1 MGFHRLFSKEKH
13 MMFRAPRQ
21 VPFGITLAILVVSM
35 FATSAFGQQVYG
47 SIYGTVTD
55 ATGAAVPNAKVTITD
70 ESKGT
75 KYEISTNDAGNYTKG
90 QLIPGTYQVQVEA
103 QGFRKAVSKDVTV
116 NVDQAAR
123 VDLGLS
129 IGDVTQEVEV
139 TASAPLL
146 QSDRADVATTFTSK
160 QLTDLPNINRQFQ
173 SYELLTPGTSR
184 LNWQHA
190 SSENP
195 QGSIQIQVN
204 GQHFSGT
211 GFQLDG
217 TENQSPILGII
228 VINPNLDS
236 ITEAKIA
243 SQNYD
248 AEFGYAGAGIGITST
263 KSGTN
268 QIHGSAFE
276 YLRNNS
282 PGFQDYAR
290 NPFNSA
296 ENSQVP
302 PVKRNQFG
310 GSIGGPIKKDKLFF
324 FGDAQILRQR
334 FGSSALT
341 SVPTANARNG
351 NFNEYLGPIT
361 TAGLTDATCAAS
373 PSTAGC
379 VRTTAGNSVA
389 IRQDMIFDPSTG
401 DPRTGAGR
409 QAFQTNGILNA
420 LPANRIT
427 SQSLAI
433 LKFLPLPN
441 APGDSGAPFRRNYAG
456 TGTQSFNS
464 EQWDTRVDYF
474 INEKS
479 SFFGRYTSAAFNQTA
494 PGVFGLLSGGAAL
507 DNVNFA
513 GISDVLD
520 QSVALGYTRTFSPT
534 LITDF
539 RFGYLRVAQNVI
551 PPDIG
556 TSPAKDAGIPGLNL
570 DNFFTS
576 GLPGFFF
583 EGDAGT
589 SIGYK
594 LGGVNGDGHCNCP
607 LKEQEQQYQFVANVN
622 KISGNHSFKFGADIR
637 YALNL
642 RVPSDS
648 HRAGELRFSPDYT
661 GFVPTG
667 SSSPQQGLG
676 YATFLLGQVTGG
688 GRYVSTSTDARE
700 RQKRWFFYGQ
710 DQWRLT
716 PKLQINYGLRWELVF
731 PETVN
736 KAGNGAQLDISTG
749 EIAVFGV
756 GKTSIHGIQDLEKAN
771 FAPRLGIT
779 YQLTPKTVIRAG
791 YGWAYELGTFG
802 STFGHNVTQNVPVLA
817 NQTFNRPNNFSG
829 VFTLA
834 QGPPAPTFL
843 QPDSTTG
850 RFRLPDGINGKA
862 RLSTTALPRVMAYNI
877 TVQHQLFRD
886 LSVQI
891 GYVGNQGRHQFFG
904 DGPNYNINQ
913 AGFVPG
919 VDQNL
924 RKPFFTK
931 YGWTQGIDCYCPMG
945 NSRYDSFQVQV
956 EKRYSA
962 GYVVSANYTYQV
974 AQADGGDSYTILYN
988 RPLGYGEKDFIPHSQ
1003 VVLAQNYEVP
1013 FGKGRKYG
1021 ANINRVAD
1029 AFLGGWNLN
1038 GVTTYYSGRPFTPNI
1053 GNFPAGALRPDVG
1066 PGGRPDKGTGSPY
1079 SSSPGRNGWLNVGPN
1094 GTLSSAFA
1102 VPANNTF
1109 GNYGVNTLRGPSFWN
1124 QDLGIS
1130 KKFTVREGMSL
1141 EFRGESFNTFN
1152 HTNLGDPDNNVTG
1165 SNAGKITGLAPNYEM
1180 RRLQFALRLAF

>member
-1 MGFHRLFSKEKH
+1 
-13 MMFRAPRQ
+13 MFKPSARIQ
-21 VPFGITLAILVVSM
+21 FLLLAVCLAAVMTVNG
-35 FATSAFGQQVYG
+35 FGQQVYG

-55 ATGAAVPNAKVTITD
+55 ASGGAIPNAKVTITD
-70 ESKGT
+70 QT
-75 KYEISTNDAGNYTKG
+75 KDTKFETTTNGQGNYNKG
-90 QLIPGTYQVQVEA
+90 QLIPGTYSVEVEA
-103 QGFRKAVSKDVTV
+103 QGFRKTATKDVTV
-116 NVDQAAR
+116 NVDQSAR
-123 VDLGLS
+123 VDIGLTV
-129 IGDVTQEVEV
+129 GDVTQAVEV
-139 TASAPLL
+139 TASAPVL
-146 QSDRADVATTFTSK
+146 QADRADVATTFTAQ
-160 QLTDLPNINRQFQ
+160 QLTNLPNINRQFQ
-173 SYELLTPGTSR
+173 SYELLTPGTSK

-236 ITEAKIA
+236 LTEAKIA

-248 AEFGYAGAGIGITST
+248 AEFGYAGAGIGIAST

-276 YLRNNS
+276 FLRNNS

-296 ENSQVP
+296 ENNGVP
-302 PVKRNQFG
+302 AVKRNQFG

-341 SVPTANARNG
+341 SVPTAAARGG
-351 NFNEYLGPIT
+351 NFNEYLGGIT
-361 TAGLTDATCAAS
+361 TPGLTDAVCAAS
-373 PSTAGC
+373 PGTAGC

-389 IRQDMIFDPSTG
+389 LRQDMIFDPTTG
-401 DPRTGAGR
+401 DPKTGAGR

-420 LPANRIT
+420 IPQNRLS
-427 SQSLAI
+427 SQALNI

-441 APGDSGAPFRRNYAG
+441 APGNAGATFRNNYAG
-456 TGTQSFNS
+456 TGSQSFNS

-520 QSVALGYTRTFSPT
+520 QSIAIGYTRTFNPT
-534 LITDF
+534 LIGDF

-551 PPDIG
+551 PPDVG
-556 TSPAKDAGIPGLNL
+556 TSPATAAGIPGLNL

-622 KISGNHSFKFGADIR
+622 KMQGNHSLKFGADIR

-648 HRAGELRFSPDYT
+648 HRAGELRFSPDFT

-676 YATFLLGQVTGG
+676 YATFLLGQVTGF

-700 RQKRWFFYGQ
+700 RQKRWFFYAQ
-710 DQWRLT
+710 DQWRIT
-716 PKLQINYGLRWELVF
+716 PKLQINYGIRWELLF

-736 KAGNGAQLDISTG
+736 KPGNGAQLDLSTG
-749 EIAVFGV
+749 QIAVFGI
-756 GKTSIHGIQDLEKAN
+756 GKTSIHGIQN
-771 FAPRLGIT
+771 TSYGNWAPRLGVT

-802 STFGHNVTQNVPVLA
+802 STFGHNVTQNIPVLA
-817 NQTFNRPNNFSG
+817 NQTVNRPNNFSG

-834 QGPPAPTFL
+834 QGPPAPTFT
-843 QPDSTTG
+843 QPDPTTG
-850 RFRLPDGINGKA
+850 RFTLPDGINGKA
-862 RLSTTALPRVMAYNI
+862 RLTTTVMPRVMQYNL
-877 TVQHQLFRD
+877 TVQHQLAHD
-886 LSVQI
+886 LSVSL

-913 AGFVPG
+913 PSFVPG

-924 RKPFFTK
+924 RKPFLGK

-945 NSRYDSFQVQV
+945 NSLYNSLQATA
-956 EKRYSA
+956 EKHYSS
-962 GYVVSANYTYQV
+962 GYTLQLNYTYQV
-974 AQADGGDSYTILYN
+974 AKADGGDSYTILYD
-988 RPLGYGEKDFIPHSQ
+988 RQLGYSEKDFIPHHQ
-1003 VVLAQNYEVP
+1003 VIAAQNYEVP
-1013 FGKGRKYG
+1013 WGRGRKYG
-1021 ANINRVAD
+1021 AQMNRVAD
-1029 AFLGGWNLN
+1029 ALLGGWNLN

-1053 GNFPAGALRPDVG
+1053 GNFPAGAIRPDVG
-1066 PGGRPDKGTGSPY
+1066 PGGRPDKGTGDPY
-1079 SSSPGRNGWLNVGPN
+1079 SSNRDRNGWLNIGP
-1094 GTLSSAFA
+1094 GGSLSSAFA
-1102 VPANNTF
+1102 VPANNVF
-1109 GNYGVNTLRGPSFWN
+1109 GNYVPNSLRGPLFIN
-1124 QDLGIS
+1124 QDLGLA
-1130 KKFTVREGMSL
+1130 KKFHVTERAYAEL
-1141 EFRGESFNTFN
+1141 RAEAFNAFN
-1152 HTNLGDPDNNVTG
+1152 HTNLGDPDSNVTG
-1165 SNAGKITGLAPNYEM
+1165 SNAGKINGLAPNYEM
-1180 RRLQFALRLAF
+1180 RRMQFALRINF

>member
-1 MGFHRLFSKEKH
+1 
-13 MMFRAPRQ
+13 MFKPSARIQ
-21 VPFGITLAILVVSM
+21 FILLAVCL
-35 FATSAFGQQVYG
+35 AAFMAVNGLGQQVYG

-55 ATGAAVPNAKVTITD
+55 ASGGAIPNAKVSITD
-70 ESKGT
+70 QSKDT
-75 KYEISTNDAGNYTKG
+75 KFEVTTNGQGNYNKG
-90 QLIPGTYQVQVEA
+90 QLIPGTYTVEVEA
-103 QGFRKAVSKDVTV
+103 QGFRKTATKDVTV
-116 NVDQAAR
+116 NVDQSAR
-123 VDLGLS
+123 VDIGLTV
-129 IGDVTQEVEV
+129 GDVTQAVEV

-146 QSDRADVATTFTSK
+146 QADRADVASTFTAQ
-160 QLTDLPNINRQFQ
+160 QLTNLPNINRQFQ
-173 SYELLTPGTSR
+173 SYELLTPGTSK

-236 ITEAKIA
+236 LTEAKIA

-248 AEFGYAGAGIGITST
+248 AEFGYAGAGIGIAST

-276 YLRNNS
+276 FLRNNS

-296 ENSQVP
+296 ENNGVP
-302 PVKRNQFG
+302 AVKRNQFG

-351 NFNEYLGPIT
+351 NFNEYLGAIT
-361 TAGLTDATCAAS
+361 TPGLSDAACAAN

-389 IRQDMIFDPSTG
+389 LRQDMIFDPTTG
-401 DPRTGAGR
+401 DPKTGAGR

-420 LPANRIT
+420 IPLNRL
-427 SQSLAI
+427 SQQSLNI

-441 APGDSGAPFRRNYAG
+441 APGNAGATFRNNYAG
-456 TGTQSFNS
+456 TGSQSFNS

-494 PGVFGLLSGGAAL
+494 PGVFGLLSGGQAL

-520 QSVALGYTRTFSPT
+520 QSIAIGYTRTFTPT
-534 LITDF
+534 LIGDF
-539 RFGYLRVAQNVI
+539 RFGYLRVAQNVL
-551 PPDIG
+551 PPDVG
-556 TSPAKDAGIPGLNL
+556 SAPATAAGIPGLNL

-583 EGDAGT
+583 EGDGGT
-589 SIGYK
+589 SLGYK

-607 LKEQEQQYQFVANVN
+607 LKEQEQQYQFVANVT
-622 KISGNHSFKFGADIR
+622 KMQGNHSLKFGADIR

-648 HRAGELRFSPDYT
+648 HRAGELHFSPDYT

-676 YATFLLGQVTGG
+676 YATFLLGEVTGF

-700 RQKRWFFYGQ
+700 RQRRWFFYAQ
-710 DQWRLT
+710 DQWRIT
-716 PKLQINYGLRWELVF
+716 PKLQINYGMRYELVF

-736 KAGNGAQLDISTG
+736 KPGNGAQLDLSTG
-749 EIAVFGV
+749 QIAVFGI
-756 GKTSIHGIQDLEKAN
+756 GKTSIHGIQNTSYAN
-771 FAPRLGIT
+771 WAPRIGVT
-779 YQLTPKTVIRAG
+779 YQLTPKTVVRAG

-802 STFGHNVTQNVPVLA
+802 STFGHNVTQNIPVLA
-817 NQTFNRPNNFSG
+817 NQTVNRANNFSG

-834 QGPPAPTFL
+834 QGPPAPTFAT
-843 QPDSTTG
+843 PDPTTG
-850 RFRLPDGINGKA
+850 RFTLPDGINGKA
-862 RLSTTALPRVMAYNI
+862 RLPTTVLPRVMQYNL
-877 TVQHQLFRD
+877 TVQHQLFHD
-886 LSVQI
+886 LSVSL

-913 AGFVPG
+913 PSFIPG

-924 RKPFFTK
+924 RKPFFGK
-931 YGWTQGIDCYCPMG
+931 YGWTQGIDCYCPEG
-945 NSRYDSFQVQV
+945 TSSYNSMQVTV
-956 EKRYSA
+956 DKRFSS
-962 GYVVSANYTYQV
+962 GYVLNFNYTYQI
-974 AQADGGDSYTILYN
+974 AKADGGDSYTILYD
-988 RPLGYGEKDFIPHSQ
+988 RQLGYGEKDFIPRHQ
-1003 VVLAQNYEVP
+1003 VIAAQNFEVP
-1013 FGKGRKYG
+1013 WGKGRKYG
-1021 ANINRVAD
+1021 SQMNRVAD
-1029 AFLGGWNLN
+1029 ALLGGWNLN
-1038 GVTTYYSGRPFTPNI
+1038 AVTTFYSGRPFTPNI
-1053 GNFPAGALRPDVG
+1053 GNFPAGAIRPDVG
-1066 PGGRPDKGTGSPY
+1066 PGGRPDKGTGNAYASNP
-1079 SSSPGRNGWLNVGPN
+1079 SRDGWLNVGP
-1094 GTLSSAFA
+1094 GGSLSNAFA
-1102 VPANNTF
+1102 VPANNVF
-1109 GNYGVNTLRGPSFWN
+1109 GNYVPNSLRGPIFIN
-1124 QDLGIS
+1124 QDLGLA
-1130 KKFTVREGMSL
+1130 KKFHVTERASAELRAEG
-1141 EFRGESFNTFN
+1141 FNVFN
-1152 HTNLGDPDNNVTG
+1152 HTNLGDPDSNVTG
-1165 SNAGKITGLAPNYEM
+1165 SNAGKINSLAPNYEM
-1180 RRLQFALRLAF
+1180 RRLQFALRLNF

>member
-1 MGFHRLFSKEKH
+1 
-13 MMFRAPRQ
+13 MFRTPRQ
-21 VPFGITLAILVVSM
+21 VSFRIALAILVACLFS
-35 FATSAFGQQVYG
+35 SNSFGQQVYG

-55 ATGAAVPNAKVTITD
+55 ASGAAVPNAKITITD

-75 KYEISTNDAGNYTKG
+75 KYEITTNDAGNYTKG
-90 QLIPGTYQVQVEA
+90 QLIPGTYQVDVEA
-103 QGFRKAVSKDVTV
+103 QGFRKAAAKAIVV

-123 VDLGLS
+123 VDMSLS
-129 IGDVTQEVEV
+129 VGDLSQEVEV
-139 TASAPLL
+139 SASAPVL

-173 SYELLTPGTSR
+173 SYELLTPGTSKV
-184 LNWQHA
+184 NWQHA

-217 TENQSPILGII
+217 TENQSAILGII

-268 QIHGSAFE
+268 QIHGTAFE

-310 GSIGGPIKKDKLFF
+310 GSIGGPIKKDKIFF

-341 SVPTANARNG
+341 AVPTPKARNG
-351 NFNEYLGPIT
+351 DFSEYLGAIT
-361 TAGLTDATCAAS
+361 TPGLTDAACASA
-373 PSTAGC
+373 PATAGC
-379 VRTTAGNSVA
+379 VMTTAGNSVA
-389 IRQDMIFDPSTG
+389 LRQDMIFDPTTG
-401 DPRTGAGR
+401 NLTTGQGR
-409 QAFQTNGILNA
+409 RAFQTNGILNA

-441 APGDSGAPFRRNYAG
+441 APGDTGATFRHNYAG
-456 TGTQSFNS
+456 TGSQSFNS
-464 EQWDTRVDYF
+464 EQWDTRADYF

-479 SFFGRYTSAAFNQTA
+479 SLFGRYTYAAFNQTA

-520 QSVALGYTRTFSPT
+520 QSIAIGYTHTFSPS
-534 LITDF
+534 LISDF
-539 RFGYLRVAQNVI
+539 RFGYLRISQNVL
-551 PPDIG
+551 PPDVG
-556 TSPAKDAGIPGLNL
+556 TSPATAAGIPGLNL
-570 DNFFTS
+570 DKFFTS

-607 LKEQEQQYQFVANVN
+607 LAETEQQYQFVGNMT
-622 KISGNHSFKFGADIR
+622 KISGNHTFKFGADIR

-648 HRAGELRFSPDYT
+648 HRAGELHFDPGFT
-661 GFVPTG
+661 GFVPAG

-676 YATFLLGQVTGG
+676 YATFLLGEVTRFS
-688 GRYVSTSTDARE
+688 RYVSTSTDARE

-710 DQWRLT
+710 DQWRIT

-736 KAGNGAQLDISTG
+736 AKGNGAQLDLSTG
-749 EIAVFGV
+749 QIAVFGI
-756 GKTSIHGIQDLEKAN
+756 GKTSIHGIQDLEYGN
-771 FAPRLGIT
+771 FAPRLGVT
-779 YQLTPKTVIRAG
+779 YQLNSKTVIRSG

-817 NQTFNRPNNFSG
+817 FQNINQANGNQFAG
-829 VFTLA
+829 AFTLA
-834 QGPPAPTFL
+834 QGPAAPTFL
-843 QPDSTTG
+843 QPDPTTG
-850 RFRLPDGINGKA
+850 RFLLPDNINGKA
-862 RLSTTALPRVMAYNI
+862 RLTTTVLPRVMAYNV
-877 TVQHQLFRD
+877 TVQRQLGRD
-886 LSVQI
+886 FSASV
-891 GYVGNQGRHQFFG
+891 GYVGNSGRHQFFG

-913 AGFVPG
+913 ASFIPG

-924 RKPFFTK
+924 RKPFFSK
-931 YGWTQGIDCYCPMG
+931 YGWEQGIDCYCPMG
-945 NSRYDSFQVQV
+945 VSQYNSLQATL
-956 EKRYSA
+956 EKRYSS
-962 GYVVSANYTYQV
+962 GYILSANYTFQH
-974 AQADGGDSYTILYN
+974 ANADAGDSYGILYN
-988 RPLGYGEKDFIPHSQ
+988 RKLNYGEKDFIPHHQ
-1003 VVLAQNYEVP
+1003 MVIAQNFEVP
-1013 FGKGRKYG
+1013 YGIGRKYG
-1021 ANINRVAD
+1021 SNINRVMD

-1038 GVTTYYSGRPFTPNI
+1038 GVTTYYSGRPYTPNI
-1053 GNFPAGALRPDVG
+1053 AVYPSGAIRPDVG
-1066 PGGRPDKGTGSPY
+1066 PNNRPDKGPGDPY
-1079 SSSPGRNGWLNVGPN
+1079 ASDRNRDHWINP
-1094 GTLSSAFA
+1094 SAYLI
-1102 VPANNTF
+1102 PANNTF
-1109 GNYGVNTLRGPSFWN
+1109 GNYPLNGLRGPIFIN

-1130 KKFTVREGMSL
+1130 KKFRIRESMSL

-1152 HTNLGDPDNNVTG
+1152 HTNLGDPSSDING
-1165 SNAGKITGLAPNYEM
+1165 SNAGIITSLAPNYEM